1 MERDEKLEQLKRQ
14 QLKELVESASSPKM
28 EDGKPTRVDSASF
41 ETIVLNSRT
50 PVVVDFFA
58 DWCGPCHAVAPHVE
72 RLAAR
77 YGGRIRFAKLNVDEN
92 PELAERFEILSI
104 PTLVFFRGG
113 RVVDRLVGAVPY
125 RTIEQRVEQLAAS

>member
-41 ETIVLNSRT
+41 ETIVLNSKT

-113 RVVDRLVGAVPY
+113 RVVDRLVGAVPC